1 MEWLVIF
8 FLGMSILHAY
18 LLRKILAGLKTPS
31 LPIHPTTQPIT
42 VLIAARNEAHQ
53 IEKCLLSILANEY
66 SAEWEILVINDRSE
80 DRTEEILL
88 ELEKHHPRLRHITIS
103 ECPVDFPPKKYALTQ
118 GINAAQFDLLL
129 FTDADCVVPPNWI
142 LEMAQSFSEKT
153 EVVIGSGPYARKP
166 GLLNALVQFET
177 LQTGFLY
184 LGMAGNQHP
193 YMSVGRN
200 LAYRKSFF
208 QHAGGFESGKQSLS
222 GDDDLLINHHAR
234 GKFTRI
240 LLNAPVI
247 SQPPGT
253 WSTWFRQ
260 KLRHLSAG
268 KYYRTGSM
276 FLPGLFQLSWTMTL
290 ISGLILSIYDPF
302 PALALVGLYSGI
314 RLAIMGRATKFR
326 AALTREFV
334 LLPLLEFLFVL
345 YQLILAPAGMIIK
358 PKWTSSHPH
367 PPEQKKTAF

>member
-8 FLGMSILHAY
+8 FLGMAILHAY
-18 LLRKILAGLKTPS
+18 LLKKILAGLKTPL
-31 LPIHPTTQPIT
+31 LPTHTITEPIS

-66 SAEWEILVINDRSE
+66 SDEWEVLVINDRST
-80 DRTEEILL
+80 DRTEEILVA
-88 ELEKHHPRLRHITIS
+88 LEKEYPRLRHITIS
-103 ECPVDFPPKKYALTQ
+103 ERPEDFPPKKYALTQ
-118 GINAAQFDLLL
+118 GIHAAQFEVLL
-129 FTDADCVVPPNWI
+129 FTDADCVVPSNWI
-142 LEMAQSFSEKT
+142 KEMAQTFSEKT
-153 EVVIGSGPYARKP
+153 EVVIGSGPYARIP

-184 LGMAGNQHP
+184 LGMAGNQNP

-208 QHAGGFESGKQSLS
+208 QNVGGFDSGKQSLS

-240 LLNAPVI
+240 VLDVPVI
-247 SQPPGT
+247 SQPPET
-253 WSTWFRQ
+253 WSVWFRQ

-268 KYYRTGSM
+268 KYYRPGSM
-276 FLPGLFQLSWTMTL
+276 FLPGLFQFSWTMTL
-290 ISGLILSIYDPF
+290 ISGLILSIFEPIPLLF
-302 PALALVGLYSGI
+302 LIGLYSVT
-314 RLAIMGRATKFR
+314 RLAIMGKTTKFR